1 MKVYL
6 KFWGR
11 QAPQSLDLK
20 ISNEVHFSE
29 PNKGGRFLLF
39 SKLAVPGSELK
50 SSKMRI
56 ILWKFTFQLHRLR
69 LKFQK
74 FYVKLTLVNEKTAKT
89 VNLSLT

>member
-1 MKVYL
+1 MKVDL
-6 KFWGR
+6 KFWGGH
-11 QAPQSLDLK
+11 ASQSLNLK
-20 ISNEVHFSE
+20 ILNGVYFSE
-29 PNKGGRFLLF
+29 PNKGGLFLLF

-74 FYVKLTLVNEKTAKT
+74 FYVKPTLVNEKTAKT

>member
-29 PNKGGRFLLF
+29 PNKGGLFLLF

-74 FYVKLTLVNEKTAKT
+74 FYVKPTLVNEKTAKT